1 VTRRLEKVPGNLRRD
16 AELAA
21 RVAPGVRAYAALA
34 AAADPN
40 VPHPELDRL
49 RWMIEE
55 LRVSVFA
62 QDLGTALP
70 VSEKRVAEQVEKA
83 KAGL

>member
-1 VTRRLEKVPGNLRRD
+1 MN
-16 AELAA
+16 
-21 RVAPGVRAYAALA
+21 
-34 AAADPN
+34 
-40 VPHPELDRL
+40 
-49 RWMIEE
+49 EE

-83 KAGL
+83 RAEVK